1 MKDVILIIA
10 VIAVM
15 IFGFFIMKRLDVF
28 LKKNRKAIE
37 EEQEERCSS
46 PIEFIDTEN
55 DENMISEIENF
66 KKSHKTV
73 AIVIFDGENRELTN
87 TLTDYISRK

>member
-1 MKDVILIIA
+1 MGDVILIIA
-10 VIAVM
+10 VAAVM
-15 IFGFFIMKRLDVF
+15 IFGFFIMKRIDVF
-28 LKKNRKAIE
+28 LEKNRKAIE
-37 EEQEERCSS
+37 EEQEERCRS

-87 TLTDYISRK
+87 ILTDYISRK

>member
-1 MKDVILIIA
+1 MGDVILIIA
-10 VIAVM
+10 VAAVM
-15 IFGFFIMKRLDVF
+15 ILGFFMMKRIDVF
-28 LKKNRKAIE
+28 LEENRKAIE

-46 PIEFIDTEN
+46 PIEFIEMEN

-87 TLTDYISRK
+87 ILTDYISRK

>member
-1 MKDVILIIA
+1 MGDVILIIA
-10 VIAVM
+10 VATVM
-15 IFGFFIMKRLDVF
+15 ILGFFMMKRIDVF
-28 LKKNRKAIE
+28 LEKNRKAIE

-46 PIEFIDTEN
+46 PIEFIDMEN

-87 TLTDYISRK
+87 ILTDYISRK

>member
-1 MKDVILIIA
+1 MGDVILIIA
-10 VIAVM
+10 VAAVM
-15 IFGFFIMKRLDVF
+15 ILGFFMMKRIDVF
-28 LKKNRKAIE
+28 LEKNRKAIE

-46 PIEFIDTEN
+46 PIEFIDMEN
-55 DENMISEIENF
+55 DEKMISEIENF

-87 TLTDYISRK
+87 ILTDYISRK

>member
-1 MKDVILIIA
+1 MGDVILIIA
-10 VIAVM
+10 VAAVM
-15 IFGFFIMKRLDVF
+15 IFGFFIMKRIDVF
-28 LKKNRKAIE
+28 LEKNRKAIE
-37 EEQEERCSS
+37 EEQEERCSNS
-46 PIEFIDTEN
+46 IEFIDTKN

-87 TLTDYISRK
+87 ILTDYISRK

>member
-1 MKDVILIIA
+1 MGDVILIIA
-10 VIAVM
+10 VAAIM
-15 IFGFFIMKRLDVF
+15 ILGFFMMKRIDVF
-28 LKKNRKAIE
+28 LEKNRKAIE

-46 PIEFIDTEN
+46 PIEFIDMEN

-87 TLTDYISRK
+87 ILTDYISRK

>member
-1 MKDVILIIA
+1 MGDVILIIA
-10 VIAVM
+10 VAAVM
-15 IFGFFIMKRLDVF
+15 IFGFFMMKRIDVF
-28 LKKNRKAIE
+28 LEKNRKAIE

-46 PIEFIDTEN
+46 PIEFIDMEN

-87 TLTDYISRK
+87 ILTDYISRK

>member
-1 MKDVILIIA
+1 MGDVILIIA
-10 VIAVM
+10 VAAVM
-15 IFGFFIMKRLDVF
+15 ILGFFIMKRIDVF
-28 LKKNRKAIE
+28 LEENRKAIE

-46 PIEFIDTEN
+46 PIEFINMEN
-55 DENMISEIENF
+55 DEKMISEIENF

-87 TLTDYISRK
+87 ILTDYISRK

>member
-1 MKDVILIIA
+1 MGDVILIIA
-10 VIAVM
+10 VAAVM
-15 IFGFFIMKRLDVF
+15 ILGFFMMKRIDVF
-28 LKKNRKAIE
+28 LEENRKAIE

-46 PIEFIDTEN
+46 PIEFIDMEN

-73 AIVIFDGENRELTN
+73 ATVIFDGENRELTN
-87 TLTDYISRK
+87 ILTDYISRK

>member
-1 MKDVILIIA
+1 MGDVILIIA
-10 VIAVM
+10 VAAVM
-15 IFGFFIMKRLDVF
+15 ILGFFIMKRIDVF
-28 LKKNRKAIE
+28 LEENRKAIE

-46 PIEFIDTEN
+46 PIEFIDMEN

-87 TLTDYISRK
+87 ILTDYISRK